1 MLSETVWKWRCRVSR
16 MGEKKVSD
24 FSDVPDQS
32 GSETATEDP
41 KKPPVSL
48 GTEAIVK
55 MLYASKDSSPGNYD
69 WVDYP
74 PRQPSKSALKAQ
86 NRAAIMLYKVKDTSK
101 PVIAGRFSLKYHKME
116 IQSPF
121 LVAALKDIVEKEEVY
136 LEPTDVATFTEP
148 FRPLYFRSDDIT
160 ALQKSTKPSDTVL
173 ESHLELLLRIMH
185 EMFAETKQRVARLQA
200 SGLVSFDIAWAYF
213 PKDSFVYSH
222 HRHYDALAKVVDTVY
237 QVDQET
243 GRRFLRLKCKTIVFN
258 GETFIWKDQDLD
270 IYSFSGNKPITDLSH
285 YPLRFH
291 ENPEEVKATLAT
303 RAKKVL
309 DLQGLTY
316 GAYTGLA
323 YHRSCHGMA
332 KHNVRSILHQY
343 WDF

>member
-1 MLSETVWKWRCRVSR
+1 

-32 GSETATEDP
+32 GSDTATEDA
-41 KKPPVSL
+41 KKPPVSV

-55 MLYASKDSSPGNYD
+55 MLYESKDSSPGNYD

-74 PRQPSKSALKAQ
+74 PKQPSKSAIKAQ
-86 NRAAIMLYKVKDTSK
+86 NRAAIMLYKIRDTSK
-101 PVIAGRFSLKYHKME
+101 PVIAGRYTLKYQKMD
-116 IQSPF
+116 IQSPG

-136 LEPTDVATFTEP
+136 LEPTDIATFTEP
-148 FRPLYFRSDDIT
+148 FRALYFRSDDIT
-160 ALQKSTKPSDTVL
+160 ALRKSTKPTDIAL

-185 EMFAETKQRVARLQA
+185 DMFGETKNRVTRLQA

-213 PKDSFVYSH
+213 PKDAFVYSH
-222 HRHYDALAKVVDTVY
+222 HRHYDSLAKVVDTVY
-237 QVDQET
+237 QTDQQS
-243 GRRFLRLKCKTIVFN
+243 GKAYLRLKCKMIVFN

-270 IYSFSGNKPITDLSH
+270 ISAFRGNKPITDMPH

-316 GAYTGLA
+316 ATYTGLA
-323 YHRSCHGMA
+323 YYRVMCGMS
-332 KHNVRSILHQY
+332 KHNVRSILRQL
-343 WDF
+343 